1 MLIMLLMLMLL
12 IMLLLMLLIVVVNCQ
27 FLLFRVIIQ
36 PARRRS
42 HGQGVPG
49 QVLVGE
55 ADLLVVGEV
64 AKELRRERLPEPAA
78 AAVLPRAACR
88 GELGI

>member
-12 IMLLLMLLIVVVNCQ
+12 MMLLLMLLIVVVNCQ

-64 AKELRRERLPEPAA
+64 AEELRRQRFSKAA
-78 AAVLPRAACR
+78 AAGALSLPLTPRR
-88 GELGI
+88 